1 MPMFDGNSSS
11 SSGDIKYL
19 NLKLLIKTTW
29 FEGSSNFMSGSYS
42 WYVTNL
48 PDLVAI
54 DIAVVQV

>member
-29 FEGSSNFMSGSYS
+29 FEGSSNFMSGSSS